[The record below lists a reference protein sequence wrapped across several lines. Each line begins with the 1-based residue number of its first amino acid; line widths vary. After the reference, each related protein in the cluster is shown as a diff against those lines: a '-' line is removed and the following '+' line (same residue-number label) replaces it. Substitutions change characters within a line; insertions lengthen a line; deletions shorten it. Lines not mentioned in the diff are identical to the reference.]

1 MSGQFWA
8 KLRWSTVVSGT
19 LFALATTLLVGCYQ
33 FKIDTVPMW
42 CDQLA
47 GTNLEGKYR
56 PFWAVFVGTSIDAE
70 AIRDDFVAMINEAQM
85 QKVEH
90 RMPRMAWREGTAFH
104 LINLSTLMVIEPGE
118 VIGGWRDGIEKAK
131 SYSHTDKADACL
143 YGTVVS
149 LFDSM
154 NIHSIEID
162 VLGRNKGDQITTIET
177 ERAVRAAKAGVKPI

>member
-1 MSGQFWA
+1 
-8 KLRWSTVVSGT
+8 
-19 LFALATTLLVGCYQ
+19 
-33 FKIDTVPMW
+33 MW

-90 RMPRMAWREGTAFH
+90 RAPRMAWREGTAFH

-118 VIGGWRDGIEKAK
+118 VIEKWRDGIEKAK
-131 SYSHTDKADACL
+131 TYSHTIKADACL
-143 YGTVVS
+143 YGSVVS

-162 VLGRNKGDQITTIET
+162 VLGREKGDKITAIET
-177 ERAVRAAKAGVKPI
+177 ERAARAAKAGVKPI